1 MAEQAKITSIDALE
15 AFRAN
20 LIIFLTKTHNSVDE
34 VGDEIR
40 RTRQWLQNDQRLH
53 WEGEVRRRQKVFNE
67 AKQVLL
73 SARMSGLRSSTSE
86 QEAAVSKAKRAFHEA
101 EEKLANVKR
110 WARNYDN
117 CVDPLAKGIDGL
129 RYALDHDFPKAL
141 AYLVQAQRTLE
152 SYAETHAAPAALEK
166 PGAVEANSEEA
177 S

>member
-1 MAEQAKITSIDALE
+1 MADQVKVTSIGALE

-20 LIIFLTKTHNSVDE
+20 LIIFINKAHNSVDE

-40 RTRQWLQNDQRLH
+40 RTRQWLQNDQRMH
-53 WEGEVRRRQKVFNE
+53 WEGELRRRQKVFNE

-73 SARMSGLRSSTSE
+73 SARMSGLKSSTSE
-86 QEAAVSKAKRAFHEA
+86 QEAAVAKAKRAFHEA

-117 CVDPLAKGIDGL
+117 AVDPLVKGLDGV
-129 RYALDHDFPKAL
+129 RYALDHDLPKAL

-152 SYAETHAAPAALEK
+152 TYAETNVPSSGLEK
-166 PGAVEANSEEA
+166 PAPAEATPEEHR
-177 S
+177 

>member
-1 MAEQAKITSIDALE
+1 MTDQVKVTSIDALE

-20 LIIFLTKTHNSVDE
+20 LIIFLNKAHNSVDE

-53 WEGEVRRRQKVFNE
+53 WEGEVRRRQKVLNE

-73 SARMSGLRSSTSE
+73 SARMSGLKNSTSE

-117 CVDPLAKGIDGL
+117 CVDPLAKGLDGL
-129 RYALDHDFPKAL
+129 RYALDHDLPKAL
-141 AYLVQAQRTLE
+141 AYVVQAQRTLE
-152 SYAETHAAPAALEK
+152 SYAETRPPSAALEK
-166 PGAVEANSEEA
+166 PAAAEANPEEA
-177 S
+177 R